1 MLLTISTTH
10 TPATD
15 LGFLL
20 HKNPAR
26 VQSFDLSFGR
36 ALVYYPEA
44 CAERCTAV
52 LQVDVDPVAL
62 VRDRKGPGGN
72 DGLLDQYVNDRPYAA
87 SSFLSVAL
95 NHVFRSALSGLC
107 KDRPELVDQ
116 PIPLKVCLPTV
127 PCRGGERFLRAL
139 FEPLGYK
146 LQLARLPMDERFPEW
161 GESPYFSVEL
171 EHQVPLKDL
180 LAHLY
185 VLIPV
190 LDDDKHYWVGQD
202 EIEKLLRHGG
212 ARLHEP
218 KESGSEALDAPHDR
232 REGWLAHHPEKEQI
246 THRYL
251 NRQRRLT
258 RDALERLCVEDG
270 DDPETTQVVREEAE
284 AKLEAGLSLNEQRMQ
299 AVAETIV
306 QSGAKRVVDLGCGEG
321 RLLQALM
328 KAGSFDDLLGIDVSC
343 RVLEIAHKRL
353 HLEDLPHKWR
363 GKVQVAQG
371 ALTYRDDRVKGVDL
385 AAVVEVIEH
394 MEPDRLEAFEQA
406 LFGCAKPQTVVLTTP
421 NIEYNV
427 HFPSLPAGKL
437 RHEDHRFEWT
447 RQEFQTWAQG
457 ISDRNGYDV
466 QFLPIGPDDPVVG
479 PPTQMAV
486 FVRS

>member
-1 MLLTISTTH
+1 MILTITTTH
-10 TPATD
+10 IPATD

-26 VQSFDLSFGR
+26 VQSFDLAFGR

-44 CAERCTAV
+44 TSERCTAV

-62 VRDRKGPGGN
+62 VRDRKGPGGS

-95 NHVFRSALSGLC
+95 NHVFRSALSGIC
-107 KDRPELVDQ
+107 KDRPELVDH
-116 PIPLKVCLPTV
+116 PLPLQVGLPSV
-127 PCRGGERFLRAL
+127 PCRGGERFLRSL
-139 FEPLGYK
+139 FEPLGYTIK
-146 LQLARLPMDERFPEW
+146 ALRLPLDERFPEW

-171 EHQVPLKDL
+171 AQTIPLKDL

-202 EIEKLLRHGG
+202 EIEKLLRHG
-212 ARLHEP
+212 
-218 KESGSEALDAPHDR
+218 
-232 REGWLAHHPEKEQI
+232 EGWLAQHPEKEQI

-258 RDALERLCVEDG
+258 RDALERLCVEEG
-270 DDPETTQVVREEAE
+270 HDPESVSTAREEAE
-284 AKLEAGLSLNEQRMQ
+284 EKLEAPLSLNEQRLQ
-299 AVAETIV
+299 AAVEAIL

-328 KAGSFDDLLGIDVSC
+328 KAGTFEELLGIDVSC
-343 RVLEIAHKRL
+343 RTLEIAHKRL

-363 GKVQVAQG
+363 GKVQIAQG
-371 ALTYRDDRVKGVDL
+371 SLTYRDDRVKGADA
-385 AAVVEVIEH
+385 AAVIEVIEH

-406 LFGCAKPQTVVLTTP
+406 LFGCAKPQVIVLSTP
-421 NIEYNV
+421 NVEYNV
-427 HFPSLPAGKL
+427 RFPNLAAGKL
-437 RHEDHRFEWT
+437 RHDDHRFEWT
-447 RQEFQTWAQG
+447 RTEFQGWAHQVA
-457 ISDRNGYDV
+457 DRNGYDV
-466 QFLPIGPDDPVVG
+466 QFQPVGPEDPTVG

-486 FVRS
+486 FSRS

>member
-1 MLLTISTTH
+1 MLLTITTTH

-20 HKNPAR
+20 HKNPSR

-44 CAERCTAV
+44 TAERCTIV

-116 PIPLKVCLPTV
+116 PIHLEVSLPTV

-146 LQLARLPMDERFPEW
+146 IQALRLPLDERFPEW
-161 GESPYFSVEL
+161 GESPYFSITL
-171 EHQVPLKDL
+171 EHFIPLKDL

-185 VLIPV
+185 VLVPV

-202 EIEKLLRHGG
+202 EIEKLPRHG
-212 ARLHEP
+212 
-218 KESGSEALDAPHDR
+218 
-232 REGWLAHHPEKEQI
+232 EGWLAQHPEKGPN

-258 RDALERLCVEDG
+258 RDALERLCVEEG

-284 AKLEAGLSLNEQRMQ
+284 AKLEASLSLNEQRMQ
-299 AVAETIV
+299 VVAEAIV

-328 KAGSFDDLLGIDVSC
+328 KAGSFEDLLGIDVSC

-371 ALTYRDDRVKGVDL
+371 ALTYRDGRVKGADA

-394 MEPDRLEAFEQA
+394 MEADRLEAFEQA

-421 NIEYNV
+421 NVEYNV
-427 HFPSLPAGKL
+427 RFPSLPAGKL
-437 RHEDHRFEWT
+437 RHDDHRFEWT
-447 RQEFQTWAQG
+447 RQEFQQWAQG
-457 ISDRNGYDV
+457 VSDRNGYDV
-466 QFLPIGPDDPVVG
+466 QFRPIGPDDPAVG
-479 PPTQMAV
+479 PPTQMAI
-486 FVRS
+486 FARC

>member
-1 MLLTISTTH
+1 MLLTISTSH
-10 TPATD
+10 FPATD
-15 LGFLL
+15 LGYLL

-26 VQSFDLSFGR
+26 VQTFDLSFGR

-44 CAERCTAV
+44 TAERCTVV

-95 NHVFRSALSGLC
+95 NQVFRSALSGLC

-116 PIPLKVCLPTV
+116 PIPLKVSLPTV

-146 LQLARLPMDERFPEW
+146 LQAARLPLDERFPEW

-171 EHQVPLKDL
+171 EHQLPLKDL

-202 EIEKLLRHGG
+202 EIEKLLRHG
-212 ARLHEP
+212 
-218 KESGSEALDAPHDR
+218 
-232 REGWLAHHPEKEQI
+232 EGWLAQHPEKEQI

-258 RDALERLCVEDG
+258 RDALERLCAEEG
-270 DDPETTQVVREEAE
+270 DDPETTHAVREEAE
-284 AKLEAGLSLNEQRMQ
+284 AKLEASLSLNEQRMQ
-299 AVAETIV
+299 AVAEAIV

-328 KAGSFDDLLGIDVSC
+328 KAGSFEDLLGIDVSC

-371 ALTYRDDRVKGVDL
+371 ALTYRDDRVKGADA

-427 HFPSLPAGKL
+427 RFPSLPAGRL
-437 RHEDHRFEWT
+437 RHDDHRFEWT
-447 RQEFQTWAQG
+447 RQGFQQWAQG
-457 ISDRNGYDV
+457 VSGRNGYDV
-466 QFLPIGPDDPVVG
+466 QFHPIGPDDPAVG
-479 PPTQMAV
+479 PPTQMAI
-486 FVRS
+486 FARC